1 MEREG
6 PARRGDRPGRGPK
19 VRTAVLTAALAEL
32 VDVGYAA
39 LTVENVAQRA
49 NVHKTTIYRR
59 WGDRDSLVA
68 DAMTNLARA
77 SVPVRDTR
85 DIVADLRH
93 VARSFVAFLSSPA
106 GRAVVATLQS
116 DASRMPEVV
125 AARRRFFEDRFR
137 QADSLVAGAIA
148 RGELPAETDT
158 AELMRTILAPIYLR
172 LLVTAEP
179 VSESVADSAARVA
192 LAAARAGALRAE
204 RG

>member
-1 MEREG
+1 MEQAG
-6 PARRGDRPGRGPK
+6 TAARRDRPGRGPK

-32 VDVGYAA
+32 VEVGYAA

-77 SVPVRDTR
+77 SVPIRDTR
-85 DIVADLRH
+85 DIVADLHR

-106 GRAVVATLQS
+106 GRAVVATLRS

-204 RG
+204 PR